1 MKLES
6 EKYCYECGRNINAKA
21 EICPLCGVRQPEIR
35 YSDSGT
41 VRANNNQW
49 LITFLLC
56 WLFGVFGVHRFY
68 NGKIGTGILML
79 ITIGGL
85 GIWWMVDF
93 IIIIVGRFKDN
104 EGNIIRLR

>member
-6 EKYCYECGRNINAKA
+6 EKYCHECGRNINAKA
-21 EICPLCGVRQPEIR
+21 EICPLCGVRQPEMSP
-35 YSDSGT
+35 SDLGIGRGT
-41 VRANNNQW
+41 NNQW

-56 WLFGVFGVHRFY
+56 WFFGVFGVHRFY

-79 ITIGGL
+79 ITFGGL

-93 IIIIVGRFKDN
+93 IIIIVGRFRDS
-104 EGNIIRLR
+104 EGNEIRIR

>member
-6 EKYCYECGRNINAKA
+6 EKYCHECGRNINAKA
-21 EICPLCGVRQPEIR
+21 EICPLCGVRQPYVSSNSG
-35 YSDSGT
+35 YSQGVS
-41 VRANNNQW
+41 NQW

-56 WLFGVFGVHRFY
+56 WFFGVFGVHRFY

-79 ITIGGL
+79 ITFGGL

-93 IIIIVGRFKDN
+93 IVIIVGRFRDN
-104 EGNIIRLR
+104 EGNEIRIR